1 MRQRMPCGC
10 DKNGEGKGLI
20 DPKVI
25 TGDHAVAIGAKLC
38 RVDVVP
44 AYPITP
50 QTLIIEHIADFVN
63 DGEMDAKFL
72 TMESEHSVMS
82 SAAAASAAGARV
94 FTATS
99 SQGLAFMHEMLYA
112 TAPLRLPVVMANAS
126 RTLGAPPGIWC
137 EYNDSMGAR
146 DSGWLQVYVED
157 NQEALDMVI
166 QSYRI
171 AEDKRVLLPVMPCL
185 DGFVLT
191 HTVEPVEIPEQQDV
205 DSFLPPYTPDIIL
218 DPARP
223 AMIGIFMPSEYI
235 MEMRRQTAGA
245 FESAKKV
252 IGEVNAEFA
261 KHFARDYGGMIDT
274 YRMEDAEVALITMGT
289 VTSTSREVVDDLRR
303 EGKKAGL
310 VKLRFFRPFPS
321 EELRKV
327 LSGVSAVGVF
337 DRSISYH
344 GGGPA
349 YNEVR
354 SALFGMTIPVV
365 NHLAGIG
372 GRDVTREQ
380 IIKMFEIIQRAAKGE
395 KVKEINWH
403 NTRGETA

>member
-1 MRQRMPCGC
+1 M
-10 DKNGEGKGLI
+10 K
-20 DPKVI
+20 KVI
-25 TGDHAVAIGAKLC
+25 TGDHAVATGAKLC

-63 DGEMDAKFL
+63 DGEMDAKFI

-82 SAAAASAAGARV
+82 AAAAAEAAGARV

-126 RTLGAPPGIWC
+126 RTLGGPPGIWC
-137 EYNDSMGAR
+137 EHNDSMGAR

-166 QSYRI
+166 QAYRI
-171 AEDKRVLLPVMPCL
+171 AEDKRVLLPIMPCL

-191 HTVEPVEIPEQQDV
+191 HTVEPVEVPEQQDV
-205 DSFLPPYTPDIIL
+205 DSFLPPYAPDIIL
-218 DPARP
+218 DPAKP
-223 AMIGIFMPSEYI
+223 ALIGVFMPAEYI
-235 MEMRRQTAGA
+235 MELRRQTACA
-245 FESAKKV
+245 VESSKKV
-252 IGEVNAEFA
+252 IQEINDEFM
-261 KHFARDYGGMIDT
+261 KVFGRNYGGLIDT
-274 YRMEDAEVALITMGT
+274 YKMEDAEAALITMGT
-289 VTSTSREVVDDLRR
+289 VTSTARQVIDELRQ
-303 EGKKAGL
+303 EGKKVGL

-321 EELRKV
+321 EDLRYVMSNVK
-327 LSGVSAVGVF
+327 AVGVA

-349 YNEVR
+349 FNEVC
-354 SALFGMTIPVV
+354 SSLYGKTIPII

-372 GRDVTREQ
+372 GRDVTEAQ
-380 IIKMFEIIQRAAKGE
+380 IRNMLDLTLRAAKGDR
-395 KVKEINWH
+395 VNTINWH
-403 NTRGETA
+403 NTRGETV